1 MKNLLPFL
9 VLCSMLGACNS
20 TPPENP
26 ASISCDSAALAP
38 VIDGKAEDACWK
50 EAKIRPI
57 DQLWVGKLPHAM
69 DYMGK
74 YKLAWDKNH
83 LYVLAEIYDD
93 TVMDTHANGLE
104 HFWDD
109 DCLEVFIDENASG
122 GIHQYNHSAFAY
134 HIALD
139 GKIVDTGEDSI
150 AHYFSNHGK
159 VAIKRN
165 GKLTTW
171 EVAFD
176 LYADNYKENGTNTPV
191 TLQGNKTIGFAIAY
205 NDNDGSKEREN
216 MMGSLDVKPNPD
228 KNRGWIDAGIFA
240 RLLLNPSN

>member
-1 MKNLLPFL
+1 MKNLLL
-9 VLCSMLGACNS
+9 LLSILTGIVSCKNEA
-20 TPPENP
+20 PEDPAFINCEK
-26 ASISCDSAALAP
+26 ASIPPL
-38 VIDGKAEDACWK
+38 IDGSAEDACWK
-50 EAKIRPI
+50 EAKVRPI

-74 YKLAWDKNH
+74 YRLSWDQQH

-93 TVMDTHANGLE
+93 TVMDTHANGLD

-109 DCLEVFIDENASG
+109 DCLEVFLDENASG
-122 GIHQYNHSAFAY
+122 GIHQFNHSAFAY

-139 GKIVDTGEDSI
+139 GRIVDTGEDSV
-150 AHYFSNHGK
+150 AHYFNDHGK
-159 VAIKRN
+159 VAITRN

-171 EVAFD
+171 EIAFD
-176 LYADNYKENGTNTPV
+176 LYPDTFKEKGPNTPV
-191 TLQGNKTIGFAIAY
+191 TLQSGKTIGFAIAY

-240 RLLLNPSN
+240 RLLLK

>member
-1 MKNLLPFL
+1 MKNILAFF
-9 VLCSMLGACNS
+9 CISMLFACNNNI
-20 TPPENP
+20 PEDP
-26 ASISCDSAALAP
+26 ALISCDSTASAP
-38 VIDGKAEDACWK
+38 VIDGKADELCWK
-50 EAKIRPI
+50 SSKTRSI

-74 YKLAWDKNH
+74 FKLAWDKNH

-93 TVMDTHANGLE
+93 TLMDTHSNGLE

-139 GKIVDTGEDSI
+139 GRIVDTGKDSV
-150 AHYFSNHGK
+150 AHYFNDHAKVALSQNGK
-159 VAIKRN
+159 V
-165 GKLTTW
+165 TTW
-171 EVAFD
+171 ELAFD
-176 LYADNYKENGTNTPV
+176 LYPDTFKESGSNIPV
-191 TLQGNKTIGFAIAY
+191 SLYSGKNIGFAIAY

-216 MMGSLDVKPNPD
+216 MMGNLDVKPNPD

-240 RLLLNPSN
+240 RMLLK